1 MRLTG
6 GNIMYK
12 GQTDARRKANQKY
25 LKESV
30 EDIRIRVPRGQ
41 KEVYKAHADSQGESL
56 NSFVIRAMNETI
68 ERDQSTS
75 QTTELPQ
82 STEKEE

>member
-1 MRLTG
+1 
-6 GNIMYK
+6 MYK

-41 KEVYKAHADSQGESL
+41 KEVYKAHADSQRESL

-68 ERDQSTS
+68 QRDQAAADGG
-75 QTTELPQ
+75 
-82 STEKEE
+82 EE

>member
-1 MRLTG
+1 
-6 GNIMYK
+6 MYK

-41 KEVYKAHADSQGESL
+41 KEVYKAYADSQGESL
-56 NSFVIRAMNETI
+56 NSFVIRAMNETM
-68 ERDQSTS
+68 ERDQAASGGIETMDHDNFS
-75 QTTELPQ
+75 
-82 STEKEE
+82 

>member
-1 MRLTG
+1 
-6 GNIMYK
+6 MYK

-41 KEVYKAHADSQGESL
+41 KEVYKAHADSQKESL

-68 ERDQSTS
+68 ERDKDTS

-82 STEKEE
+82 NTEEEE

>member
-1 MRLTG
+1 
-6 GNIMYK
+6 MYK

-41 KEVYKAHADSQGESL
+41 KEVYKAHADSQRESL

-68 ERDQSTS
+68 ERDQATS
-75 QTTELPQ
+75 DSAET
-82 STEKEE
+82 KEVP